1 MPRESDSPKMLP
13 VSEQMKAW
21 CSSLAEEISDWPGVD
36 ARSFFGFT
44 ALYRRAYMFGA
55 LPRTRSWGTGNCL
68 AFKIENPSPR
78 LRTRLEKDGRIGSIQ
93 MKQSPWCT
101 FEISSDADLHDALDW
116 LGRAYDA
123 VKQPRRLSPHT
134 GKKKKSK

>member
-1 MPRESDSPKMLP
+1 MDSPKMLP

-21 CSSLAEEISDWPGVD
+21 SSALGAEIAEWPGVD

-44 ALYRRAYMFGA
+44 ALYRRTYRFAA

-68 AFKIENPSPR
+68 AFKVKNPTPR
-78 LRTRLEKDGRIGSIQ
+78 LRTRLKKDGRIGSIQ
-93 MKQSPWCT
+93 MKESPWVS
-101 FEISSDADLHDALDW
+101 FELSSDADLHDALDW
-116 LGRAYDA
+116 LGLAYDA
-123 VKQPRRLSPHT
+123 ARQPSRLCPRT